1 MVKSAQ
7 QQSCRQQQ
15 DHAHRDLRA
24 HQRVAQKLPAS
35 FAGAGM
41 SAIFL
46 QRSVQVLSRTLQS
59 RNQPKPDPRQE
70 RKPQPVAEHTEVGRN
85 IHREGGN
92 LMRQVRDYEPRDCF
106 EGPEG
111 K

>member
-1 MVKSAQ
+1 
-7 QQSCRQQQ
+7 
-15 DHAHRDLRA
+15 
-24 HQRVAQKLPAS
+24 
-35 FAGAGM
+35 M

-106 EGPEG
+106 EGPECKQRPERTPDQG
-111 K
+111 KQKALRSEEHTSELQSP